1 MDKDLNIHAKI
12 TDAEL
17 AKQQLEQLGKATE
30 DVGQRARQ
38 AEKTSG
44 QSTDETNQKLEKK
57 KGILDGL
64 KNQVTSLIGGYFGF
78 QAVIT
83 LISGFIAKLERVQQL
98 QREIY
103 ERSLQMGDVGQRLE
117 IQTGT
122 TGKQNFWAKQAL
134 ELQKAGGL
142 RDINAAAEMM
152 VSGDIAFSGIGGIKD
167 KNVRQLLTQIAPVV
181 GAAGLGGQ
189 EVAKAFEFAGA
200 AGIAPNAGA
209 YKKYF
214 AQLRAGFTASKATD
228 FGQFMVG
235 LQQGATGYMAQ
246 GGSLEQAISLF
257 TGARSVSANEA
268 LSATLIEQSTRLASG
283 AYEKPRAAMEKALG
297 VDWSKLSMDQQM
309 QGLLFYVSSLPA
321 SSRIQTLTEAGFPAE
336 LTTQLSKLVSPEA
349 VTSRSAAL
357 QKVSSTKPADLEK
370 FTAAY
375 QRSESA
381 RQRVTEATKAA
392 GDLSGGELYG
402 SWQRRRELA
411 NAEFDRSL
419 ASGEESLFIPDAVES
434 RIIALESILAD
445 LQAMNTPESQNLAKG
460 VQSILSTARAF
471 PLVTYA
477 EQKLGGLL
485 DKAGIEYSRAAQS
498 LQNVTINDHS
508 THYYP
513 QVGDSNSG
521 PRFKQD

>member
-268 LSATLIEQSTRLASG
+268 LSATLIEQSTRFAFDSLTILNESCDSESSKSVAKSNRSTTFELNPEFLSNVASG
-283 AYEKPRAAMEKALG
+283 IPLNVGAVFDVLSVTVTVLETLCVVKPAL
-297 VDWSKLSMDQQM
+297 
-309 QGLLFYVSSLPA
+309 SLA
-321 SSRIQTLTEAGFPAE
+321 VTLTLKVPE
-336 LTTQLSKLVSPEA
+336 LL
-349 VTSRSAAL
+349 
-357 QKVSSTKPADLEK
+357 
-370 FTAAY
+370 
-375 QRSESA
+375 
-381 RQRVTEATKAA
+381 
-392 GDLSGGELYG
+392 
-402 SWQRRRELA
+402 
-411 NAEFDRSL
+411 
-419 ASGEESLFIPDAVES
+419 
-434 RIIALESILAD
+434 
-445 LQAMNTPESQNLAKG
+445 
-460 VQSILSTARAF
+460 
-471 PLVTYA
+471 
-477 EQKLGGLL
+477 
-485 DKAGIEYSRAAQS
+485 
-498 LQNVTINDHS
+498 
-508 THYYP
+508 
-513 QVGDSNSG
+513 
-521 PRFKQD
+521 